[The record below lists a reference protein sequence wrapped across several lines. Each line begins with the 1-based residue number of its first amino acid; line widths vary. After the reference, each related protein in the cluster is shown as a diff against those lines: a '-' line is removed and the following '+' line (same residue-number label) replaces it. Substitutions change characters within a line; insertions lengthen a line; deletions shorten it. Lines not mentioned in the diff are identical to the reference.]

1 MHEEELLF
9 DGCESRRLSQDCLS
23 LLGFFFFFFAKYSYR
38 DLCSLLR
45 YFHFLLY
52 STSILTLSGGA
63 DALDIN
69 LVKLTIILVGSL
81 LGNNELAPT

>member
-1 MHEEELLF
+1 M
-9 DGCESRRLSQDCLS
+9 SREDCRKITSRS
-23 LLGFFFFFFAKYSYR
+23 LVFLFFFFAKYSYR

>member
-1 MHEEELLF
+1 M
-9 DGCESRRLSQDCLS
+9 SREDCRKITSRS
-23 LLGFFFFFFAKYSYR
+23 LVFLFFFAKYSYR